1 MNIVRCKQYVGVFD
15 FDPEAK
21 LFHGDVVGIRDV
33 VTFQGKS
40 VTELEQ
46 ALKDS
51 VEEYLA
57 LCNNTGKKPDEPYSG
72 EIKLRLGPDL
82 HREVATAAVAS
93 GLSLNAW
100 MKKALE
106 RHAQEARCDGAL
118 WFRLPLDQAPISR
131 LIYILYSQSQTG
143 TPGHA

>member
-1 MNIVRCKQYVGVFD
+1 MNILRYKGYVAVFD
-15 FDPEAK
+15 FDPEAR

-33 VTFQGKS
+33 VTFQGQS

-51 VEEYLA
+51 LDVYLK
-57 LCNNTGKKPDEPYSG
+57 LCKETGKKPDKPYSG
-72 EIKLRLGPDL
+72 EIKLRLGPEL
-82 HREVATAAVAS
+82 HREVATAAALS

-106 RHAQEARCDGAL
+106 RQAQETVGE
-118 WFRLPLDQAPISR
+118 
-131 LIYILYSQSQTG
+131 
-143 TPGHA
+143 